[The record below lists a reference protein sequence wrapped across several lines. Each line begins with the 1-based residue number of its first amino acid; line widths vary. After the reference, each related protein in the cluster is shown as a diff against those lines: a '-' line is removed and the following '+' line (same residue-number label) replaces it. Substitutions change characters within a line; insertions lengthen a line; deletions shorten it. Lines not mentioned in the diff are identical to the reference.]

1 MKKILILLG
10 VVGVSLSAIFVR
22 VSTAPS
28 MVLVFYRV
36 AIAAMLL
43 LPVVLLRHRQ
53 AMKALQ
59 GRDILLCTLSGI
71 FLGLHFTLYF
81 ESLKYTSI
89 ASAVVLVDTE
99 VFFVALAMLLLFREK
114 ISVLGWLGISA
125 TFAGSVLIALADAG
139 SGSNILLGDLIALG
153 GAAAMSVYTLIGKV
167 CRRHIST
174 TVYTFIVYST
184 AAITVLILL
193 LCSGT
198 SVFGYAPVNLLTA
211 LGMALFC
218 TLLGH
223 SVFSWGLKYVS
234 ASFIATVKLLE
245 PVFACMMGILFFGEI
260 PGWLVILGGGLV
272 ILGVYLYARL
282 GENGSADEQSKDK
295 TT

>member
-1 MKKILILLG
+1 MKKLLILLG

-22 VSTAPS
+22 VSSAPS

-36 AIAAMLL
+36 AIAALLL
-43 LPVVLLRHRQ
+43 LPVVLWKHREDL
-53 AMKALQ
+53 KALR
-59 GRDILLCTLSGI
+59 GKDVLLCILSGI

-99 VFFVALAMLLLFREK
+99 VFFVALAMLILFREK
-114 ISVLGWLGISA
+114 IPVPGWLGIAA
-125 TFAGSVLIALADAG
+125 TFTGSVLIALADAG

-174 TVYTFIVYST
+174 TVYTFIVYS
-184 AAITVLILL
+184 AAAVTVLILL
-193 LCSGT
+193 LFAGT
-198 SVFGYAPVNLLTA
+198 PVFGYAPVNLLTA

-223 SVFSWGLKYVS
+223 SIFSWGLKYVS

-245 PVFACMMGILFFGEI
+245 PVFACVLGILLFGEM
-260 PGWLVILGGGLV
+260 PAWTVIVGGGLV
-272 ILGVYLYARL
+272 ILGVYLYASL
-282 GENGSADEQSKDK
+282 GENKAGNQQ
-295 TT
+295 

>member
-1 MKKILILLG
+1 MKKLLILLG

-22 VSTAPS
+22 VSSAPS

-36 AIAAMLL
+36 AIAALLL
-43 LPVVLLRHRQ
+43 LPVALWKHREDLKALRGKDVLLC
-53 AMKALQ
+53 
-59 GRDILLCTLSGI
+59 ILSGI

-99 VFFVALAMLLLFREK
+99 VFFVALAMLILFREK
-114 ISVLGWLGISA
+114 IPVPGWLGIAA

-174 TVYTFIVYST
+174 TVYTFIVYS
-184 AAITVLILL
+184 AAAVTVLILL
-193 LCSGT
+193 LFAGT
-198 SVFGYAPVNLLTA
+198 PVFGYAPVNLLTA

-223 SVFSWGLKYVS
+223 SIFSWGLKYVS

-245 PVFACMMGILFFGEI
+245 PVFACVLGILLFGEM
-260 PGWLVILGGGLV
+260 PAWTVIVGGGLV
-272 ILGVYLYARL
+272 ILGVYLYASL
-282 GENGSADEQSKDK
+282 GENKAGNHQ
-295 TT
+295 